1 MALMQGRSG
10 THSAVGCNCCDL
22 TQTEVI
28 RTSQKTQTLW
38 ITIGLLSGFFVME
51 SSIGLWSHS
60 LSLLADA
67 EHLFSDIAAL
77 GLTLLASYIARKPA
91 ADRATFGYRR
101 VEILAALVNGL
112 SLLAIAVLITCE
124 AIGRFQAPEPVLGL
138 PMLITSL
145 IGLVVNIL
153 NITLLHQ
160 HSHDD
165 LNLRGAFL
173 HVVADAIS
181 SVGVILAAIAIYYLN
196 WLWIDAVASLI
207 VAMLTGLSAVPLIWE
222 SLRILMEYA
231 PQSINPTV
239 VAASLKTFPQVESIE
254 KLHIWTITAGQ
265 VMLCAHVKVQSSTV
279 VQQERLL
286 KQLQSHLNQ
295 EFGIPESIL
304 QLTNSDNR
312 ELVTQHP
319 LFNQNLVSLL
329 SSHYKTD

>member
-10 THSAVGCNCCDL
+10 IHSAVGCNCCDL

-222 SLRILMEYA
+222 SVRILMEYA

>member
-1 MALMQGRSG
+1 MALMQGHTGIDS
-10 THSAVGCNCCDL
+10 TVGCNCCYL
-22 TQTEVI
+22 NQTEVI
-28 RTSQKTQTLW
+28 RTREKTQTLW
-38 ITIGLLSGFFVME
+38 MTIGLLGGFFVME
-51 SSIGLWSHS
+51 LSIGLWSHS

-67 EHLFSDIAAL
+67 EHLFSDIGAL
-77 GLTLLASYIARKPA
+77 GLTLLATYFARKPA

-112 SLLAIAVLITCE
+112 SLLAIAILITCE
-124 AIGRFQAPEPVLGL
+124 AIGRFQAPEAVLGL
-138 PMLITSL
+138 PMLITSV

-173 HVVADAIS
+173 HVVADTIS
-181 SVGVILAAIAIYYLN
+181 SLGVILAAIAIYYLN
-196 WLWIDAVASLI
+196 CLWIDAVASLI
-207 VAMLTGLSAVPLIWE
+207 VAILTGLSAIPLIWE

-231 PQSINPTV
+231 PNSINPTV
-239 VAASLKTFPQVESIE
+239 VAASLKTFPQVKSIE

-265 VMLCAHVKVQSSTV
+265 VMLCAHVKVKSPTV
-279 VQQERLL
+279 AEQERLL

-304 QLTNSDNR
+304 QLTNCHDR
-312 ELVTQHP
+312 ESVILHP
-319 LFNQNLVSLL
+319 LNQNLVSLL
-329 SSHYKTD
+329 SSRYKAD